1 MGGVPGHAHLIFW
14 EASSLP
20 STEVEESDT
29 MLTPSDI
36 EQRIITAMPG
46 ARVQVNDLTGGGDH
60 YRVSVVAEQFRDQN
74 PVNRHRIVYAVF
86 KDVLGGELHALSLET
101 ITPEEFE
108 QSSKNSPA
116 GSSGSL
122 PRL

>member
-1 MGGVPGHAHLIFW
+1 
-14 EASSLP
+14 
-20 STEVEESDT
+20 

-74 PVNRHRIVYAVF
+74 PVNRHRLVYAVF